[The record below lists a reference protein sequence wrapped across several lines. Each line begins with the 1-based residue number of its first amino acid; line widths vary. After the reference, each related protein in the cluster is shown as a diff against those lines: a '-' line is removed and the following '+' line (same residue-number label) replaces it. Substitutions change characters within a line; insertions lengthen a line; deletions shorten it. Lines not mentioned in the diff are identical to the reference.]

1 VRLTRPFI
9 ERLAGNCLGRI
20 LRDAAFGGSSG

>member
-1 VRLTRPFI
+1 MLRSAAQQRVSKH
-9 ERLAGNCLGRI
+9 EAARI